1 MATENKKPISEWS
14 VDELFAEME
23 DFFNYL
29 GKGGEF
35 RAYIIVVFKEIILR
49 VGPPYEIYEKFGQLQ
64 SLLAQIEDLGETD
77 SEFENLVNQAIVIWE
92 EIKDWYL
99 E

>member
-1 MATENKKPISEWS
+1 MTEDNNKPIGKWS

-35 RAYIIVVFKEIILR
+35 RGDIFTVIKEIILR
-49 VGPPYEIYEKFGQLQ
+49 IGPSYEVYEEFGQLRSVLGQ
-64 SLLAQIEDLGETD
+64 MANISEIDPKFESLLI
-77 SEFENLVNQAIVIWE
+77 QATGIWE
-92 EIKDWYL
+92 EIKD
-99 E
+99 